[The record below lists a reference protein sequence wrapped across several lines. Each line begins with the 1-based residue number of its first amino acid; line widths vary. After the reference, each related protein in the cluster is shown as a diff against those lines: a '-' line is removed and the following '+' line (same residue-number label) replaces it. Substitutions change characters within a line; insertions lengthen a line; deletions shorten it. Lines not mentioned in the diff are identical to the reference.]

1 MTFYQGT
8 LQYSIQSTSIDKS
21 DFSFSLEQAPPII
34 EVDCK
39 TTGSQ
44 TQFSGTIGM
53 KFLVKCPPN
62 CSKIAHNV
70 FGNELYSGDSSICQS
85 GMHAGVVNDRGGEV
99 QFIIE
104 PGKKLYFGT
113 KAFGVE
119 SKERDSYVKSMRFF
133 NGNNNLYLKFIEEF
147 NNQFITKNWEILDNL
162 EASDYPS
169 KWEYVGTPKN
179 IKSSS
184 KFLIHHAKKTR
195 AESSLGYGSILSLRG
210 ADVVNS
216 LYKLSFFFVNLSPV
230 GVVFRYKDDNNFYHL
245 RINNPGPFKI
255 LLIKRYEGKS
265 VTLASSNI
273 SITPRL
279 WYTFSL
285 YIYFD
290 KFQINLQIGDLRN
303 NQILFEAI
311 DNDIQRG
318 ALGIATDGNDD
329 FYVNGIY
336 VDNYEMDKSHLKNKP
351 GSDTR
356 GFDNILRENTPNH
369 RSKYCKSINDSN
381 VSKEVLLSCKEFHQY
396 CRLRCD
402 ENFHKRENILH
413 FSCIKACIKDSI
425 LKLKL
430 MNSQMNEE
438 VSMGLNSDVWTPK
451 EKEKCD
457 FKPDDL
463 GTSSYWVPCYI
474 TEVKSNPNDPEQKSV
489 GIKYIVEGKTKI
501 KTVVYPNIVL
511 KKCGNMLKSRGDC
524 NSTAIEL
531 PTIKK

>member
-8 LQYSIQSTSIDKS
+8 SQYSLQSTSIDKS
-21 DFSFSLEQAPPII
+21 DYSFSIEEAPPVIK
-34 EVDCK
+34 VDCK
-39 TTGSQ
+39 TTASH

-53 KFLVKCPPN
+53 KFLVKCPPK
-62 CSKIAHNV
+62 CSKVPHNV
-70 FGNELYSGDSSICQS
+70 FGNELYSGDSSICQAA
-85 GMHAGVVNDRGGEV
+85 MHAGTLNDRGGEV

-104 PGKKLYFGT
+104 PGKKLYFGS
-113 KAFGVE
+113 KAFGIE
-119 SKERDSYVKSMRFF
+119 SKERDSYVKSIRFF
-133 NGNNNLYLKFIEEF
+133 NGNNNLYLKFKEEF

-169 KWEYVGTPKN
+169 KWEYVPTPKN

-184 KFLIHHAKKTR
+184 KYLIHHAKKTR
-195 AESSLGYGSILSLRG
+195 AESIMGYGSILSLRG

-216 LYKLSFFFVNLSPV
+216 LYKLSFYFVNLSPV
-230 GVVFRYKDDNNFYHL
+230 GIIFRYKDDNNFYHL

-279 WYTFSL
+279 WYTITL

-290 KFQINLQIGDLRN
+290 KFQINMQIGDLRN
-303 NQILFEAI
+303 NQILFEVI

-318 ALGIATDGNDD
+318 ALGLATDGNDD

-336 VDNYEMDKSHLKNKP
+336 VDNYEMDKAHIKSKA
-351 GSDTR
+351 GSDVR
-356 GFDNILRENTPNH
+356 SFDNILRENTPNH
-369 RSKYCKSINDSN
+369 RSKYCKSISDGNS
-381 VSKEVLLSCKEFHQY
+381 SKEALLNCKEFHQY
-396 CRLRCD
+396 CKLRCD
-402 ENFHKRENILH
+402 ETFHKRENILH
-413 FSCIKACIKDSI
+413 FSCIRACIKDSI
-425 LKLKL
+425 LKEKL
-430 MNSQMNEE
+430 INSQMNEE

-463 GTSSYWVPCYI
+463 GPSSFWTPCYI
-474 TEVKSNPNDPEQKSV
+474 TDVKNNPNDPEQKNV
-489 GIKYIVEGKTKI
+489 NIKYIIGGKI
-501 KTVVYPNIVL
+501 KIKSVVYPNTVL
-511 KKCGNMLKSRGDC
+511 KKCANMLKSRSDC
-524 NSTAIEL
+524 NSNTIEI
-531 PTIKK
+531 PTIK